1 MNIRTEH
8 ILVENLKCGGCASTI
23 DRKIGAL
30 TGVSQ
35 VQVDLKHSSV
45 SISVENAIS
54 RHDLTE
60 KLKSLGY
67 PEQGDGGL
75 LEAGKSYISCMMG
88 KI

>member
-1 MNIRTEH
+1 MRTEH

-23 DRKIGAL
+23 SKKLGAL

-35 VQVDLKHSSV
+35 VQVELEDSSV
-45 SISVENAIS
+45 HISTDDSVS
-54 RHDLTE
+54 RYELTE

-67 PEQGDGGL
+67 PEQGEGGL
-75 LEAGKSYISCMMG
+75 LEAGKSYISCIMG